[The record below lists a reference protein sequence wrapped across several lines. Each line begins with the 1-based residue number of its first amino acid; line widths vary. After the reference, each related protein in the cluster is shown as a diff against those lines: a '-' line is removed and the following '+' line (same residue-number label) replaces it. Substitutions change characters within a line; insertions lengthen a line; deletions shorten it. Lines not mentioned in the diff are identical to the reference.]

1 MCRADDANYAPPF
14 RPLVGSKADH
24 RRYFRQRH
32 PMVRLFC
39 VHHLEEFYN
48 AEFVLVGGKPN
59 RDTRRMGAQF
69 CFMLA

>member
-1 MCRADDANYAPPF
+1 
-14 RPLVGSKADH
+14 
-24 RRYFRQRH
+24 
-32 PMVRLFC
+32 MVRLFC